1 MEFHG
6 RPRKVILD
14 YDGNNERALTRLTLY
29 RLGVPARVIEEH
41 VGATAP
47 TPVDHGTAA
56 VQTPQEASS
65 AL

>member
-14 YDGNNERALTRLTLY
+14 YDGNNERALMRITLY

-41 VGATAP
+41 VGATDP
-47 TPVDHGTAA
+47 TPAEKTR
-56 VQTPQEASS
+56 QRS
-65 AL
+65 

>member
-14 YDGNNERALTRLTLY
+14 YDGNNERALTRMTLY

-41 VGATAP
+41 MGAAP
-47 TPVDHGTAA
+47 RPSAKVPESRESPHD
-56 VQTPQEASS
+56 PSS
-65 AL
+65 SL

>member
-14 YDGNNERALTRLTLY
+14 YDGSNERALMRITLY

-41 VGATAP
+41 VGATTPLPTKRLPSPQAP
-47 TPVDHGTAA
+47 HD
-56 VQTPQEASS
+56 ASS
-65 AL
+65 GL